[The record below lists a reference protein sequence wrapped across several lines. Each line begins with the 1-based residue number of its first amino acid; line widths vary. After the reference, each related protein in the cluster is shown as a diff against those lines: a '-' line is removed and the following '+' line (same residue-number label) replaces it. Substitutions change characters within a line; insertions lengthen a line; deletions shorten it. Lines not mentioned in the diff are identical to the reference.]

1 MNDCQTKTEE
11 RMRQP
16 VERKVFNPITL
27 MLAGVGM
34 VLGTSLL
41 GGCSSPP
48 EAGPVPSKQEIQSDA
63 DRFFNTMEKEEAK
76 KEAKES
82 KP

>member
-1 MNDCQTKTEE
+1 
-11 RMRQP
+11 
-16 VERKVFNPITL
+16 
-27 MLAGVGM
+27 MLVGVGI
-34 VLGTSLL
+34 VLGSSLM

-63 DRFFNTMEKEEAK
+63 DRFFNKMEKEEAK
-76 KEAKES
+76 KEAKEA